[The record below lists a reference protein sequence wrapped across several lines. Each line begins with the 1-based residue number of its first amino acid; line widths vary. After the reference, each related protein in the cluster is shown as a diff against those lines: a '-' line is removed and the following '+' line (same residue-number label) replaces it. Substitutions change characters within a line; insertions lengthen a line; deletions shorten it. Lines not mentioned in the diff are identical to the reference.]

1 MATSSREVAQKL
13 ASATSK
19 QGMNSEE
26 QAALLRE
33 RTRPEYPEGNLK
45 EVT

>member
-33 RTRPEYPEGNLK
+33 RTRPDHGFGRINS
-45 EVT
+45 